1 MMGKRQT
8 TEPKLFYT
16 QLNLSDRVGPR
27 NPLRSISSAVDFGWI
42 RQDVAGLY
50 GTNGHES
57 IDPIVILKLHFLL
70 FFENVPSARL
80 LMERLS
86 ERLDWL
92 WFCGYDLDSALPD
105 HSVLSKARRRWGRE
119 VFAQFFRRVLEQCV
133 AAGLV
138 DGTVLHVDGS
148 LISANASL
156 DSAGPRLELL
166 GGELFDRLEEQET
179 QEEQDKEQDD
189 SPPSKVSST
198 DPDAR
203 FRRKNGKLT
212 LGYQEVRGVDDKHG
226 IITASV
232 TVDAGKEESHQM
244 EPVLQQHQEHV
255 GSPVQTVVADKKF
268 GTGENYQQMRQA
280 NQRPCIPHAK
290 RTPKPER
297 IGQDQF
303 TYLPQDDGYRCPQG
317 QTLPYS
323 SYSRS
328 KRAHLYKAPAKVCRA
343 CPLRSRCA
351 GCRGRIIWRHQD
363 QDAIAWADGLWSRE
377 HRRRL
382 MRRRKHVV
390 EGSFADATNHHG
402 YKRARWRGLV
412 AVTVQNLLIAA
423 IQNMRKL
430 VRYARNRPPA
440 LAARLYQAVNSTLL
454 SLFRHW
460 DCRRR
465 HRQRVADGW
474 ASVKAPSAL

>member
-16 QLNLSDRVGPR
+16 QLNLADRVGPR
-27 NPLRSISSAVDFGWI
+27 NPLRAIASAVDFGWI
-42 RQDVAGLY
+42 RQEVTGLY
-50 GTNGHES
+50 GINGNAS
-57 IDPIVILKLHFLL
+57 VDPIVILKLYFLL

-80 LMERLS
+80 LLERLP

-92 WFCGYDLDSALPD
+92 WFCGYDLDSELPD
-105 HSVLSKARRRWGRE
+105 HSVLSKARRRWGRA
-119 VFAQFFRRVLEQCV
+119 VFAQFFRRVLGQCL
-133 AAGLV
+133 AEGLV
-138 DGTVLHVDGS
+138 DGSVLHVDGS
-148 LISANASL
+148 LISANASK
-156 DSAGPRLELL
+156 DSVGPRLELL
-166 GGELFDRLEEQET
+166 GGELFDRLEEQE
-179 QEEQDKEQDD
+179 EEPDRDQDD

-212 LGYQEVRGVDDKHG
+212 FGYQEVRAVDDKHG

-232 TVDAGKEESHQM
+232 TVDAAKEESHQM

-290 RTPKPER
+290 RTVHRGR
-297 IGQDQF
+297 IGADQF
-303 TYLPQDDGYRCPQG
+303 TYLPKDDCYLCPQG
-317 QTLPYS
+317 QALSYS

-343 CPLRSRCA
+343 CPLRSSCA
-351 GCRGRIIWRHQD
+351 GCRGRILWRHQD
-363 QDAIAWADGLWSRE
+363 QDAIEWADGLWSRD

-390 EGSFADATNHHG
+390 EGSFSDATNHHG
-402 YKRARWRGLV
+402 YKRARWRGLES
-412 AVTVQNLLIAA
+412 VTEQNLLIAA
-423 IQNMRKL
+423 IQNVRKL
-430 VRYARNRPPA
+430 VRYARKRPPA
-440 LAARLYQAVNSTLL
+440 LVMRLYQAVNSTLL

-460 DCRRR
+460 DCLRR
-465 HRQRVADGW
+465 HRQFVAGGW
-474 ASVKAPSAL
+474 TLAKIPSAL

>member
-16 QLNLSDRVGPR
+16 QLNLSDRIGPR
-27 NPLRSISSAVDFGWI
+27 NPLRAIASAVDFCWI
-42 RQDVAGLY
+42 RHEVAELY
-50 GTNGHES
+50 GINGHES

-70 FFENVPSARL
+70 FFENVPSVRL

-92 WFCGYDLDSALPD
+92 WFCGYDLDSTIPD

-133 AAGLV
+133 AEGLV
-138 DGTVLHVDGS
+138 DGSVLHVDGS

-156 DSAGPRLELL
+156 DSVGPRLELL

-179 QEEQDKEQDD
+179 QEEHDKEQDD
-189 SPPSKVSST
+189 PPPSKVSST

-212 LGYQEVRGVDDKHG
+212 LGYQEVRAVDDKHG

-232 TVDAGKEESHQM
+232 TVDAGTEESHQM
-244 EPVLQQHQEHV
+244 EPVLQQHEEHM
-255 GSPVQTVVADKKF
+255 GRAARTVVADKKF
-268 GTGENYQQMRQA
+268 GTGENYQRMRQA

-290 RTPKPER
+290 RTVHRGR
-297 IGQDQF
+297 IGADQF
-303 TYLPQDDGYRCPQG
+303 TYLSEDDCYLCPQG
-317 QTLPYS
+317 QKLPYS

-343 CPLRSRCA
+343 CPLRARCA
-351 GCRGRIIWRHQD
+351 GCRGRILWRHQD
-363 QDAIAWADGLWSRE
+363 QDAIEWADRLWSRE

-402 YKRARWRGLV
+402 YKRARWRGLGSV
-412 AVTVQNLLIAA
+412 AVQNLLIAA

-430 VRYARNRPPA
+430 VRYARKRPPA
-440 LAARLYQAVNSTLL
+440 LAIRLNVAINSTPASDGTCIFCLKRFCRL
-454 SLFRHW
+454 VECVWSLV
-460 DCRRR
+460 
-465 HRQRVADGW
+465 Q
-474 ASVKAPSAL
+474 PQSAV